1 MVMLE
6 SLSGSGH
13 KYVKLRPRLADKLER
28 VMWDPLG
35 MLTTWTQLLS
45 ALCFILLQ
53 IILLLPD
60 CLCFNIANVS
70 LICSKWLRY
79 GENDV

>member
-35 MLTTWTQLLS
+35 MLTTWTQLL
-45 ALCFILLQ
+45 L
-53 IILLLPD
+53 
-60 CLCFNIANVS
+60 V
-70 LICSKWLRY
+70 
-79 GENDV
+79 